1 MKKNE
6 VPQDKSSLSSI
17 NMKELC
23 YATDENGN
31 YTTQL
36 SEGWEPKT
44 IALNNSLEEI
54 NERIEDAKQQVLKGE
69 VSPIAYFMEL
79 NRMDVGILASY
90 VGKWQWQVKR
100 HFKPNVFKNLSTKT
114 LEKYAAV
121 FSISVENLKNF
132 KID

>member
-31 YTTQL
+31 YTTEL

-54 NERIEDAKQQVLKGE
+54 NERIEDAKKQVLKGE
-69 VSPIAYFMEL
+69 ASPIAYFMEL

-90 VGKWQWQVKR
+90 VEKWQWQVKR

>member
-31 YTTQL
+31 YTTEL

-69 VSPIAYFMEL
+69 ASPIAYFMEL

-100 HFKPNVFKNLSTKT
+100 HFNPNVFKNLSTKT

>member
-54 NERIEDAKQQVLKGE
+54 NERIGDAKQQVLKGE

-90 VGKWQWQVKR
+90 VEKWQWQVKR
-100 HFKPNVFKNLSTKT
+100 HFKPNVFKNLGTKT

>member
-31 YTTQL
+31 YTTEL

-54 NERIEDAKQQVLKGE
+54 NERIENAKQQVLKGE

-100 HFKPNVFKNLSTKT
+100 HFKPSIFKSLSEKT
-114 LEKYAAV
+114 LQQYASV
-121 FSISVENLKNF
+121 FSISTENLKNF

>member
-31 YTTQL
+31 YTTEL

-54 NERIEDAKQQVLKGE
+54 NERIEDAKQQVLKGQ

-100 HFKPNVFKNLSTKT
+100 HFKPRVFKNLSTKT

>member
-31 YTTQL
+31 YTTEL

-54 NERIEDAKQQVLKGE
+54 NERIEDAKQQVFKRE

-100 HFKPNVFKNLSTKT
+100 HFKPNVFKSLSEKT
-114 LEKYAAV
+114 LQQYASV
-121 FSISVENLKNF
+121 FSISTENLKNF

>member
-31 YTTQL
+31 YTTEL

-54 NERIEDAKQQVLKGE
+54 NERIEDAKQQVLKGQ
-69 VSPIAYFMEL
+69 VSPIVYFMEL

-100 HFKPNVFKNLSTKT
+100 HFKPNVFKNMSTKT
-114 LEKYAAV
+114 LEKYASV
-121 FSISVENLKNF
+121 FSISVENLKIF

>member
-31 YTTQL
+31 YTTEL

-100 HFKPNVFKNLSTKT
+100 HFKPNVFKSLSEKT
-114 LEKYAAV
+114 LQQYASV

>member
-31 YTTQL
+31 YTTEL

-54 NERIEDAKQQVLKGE
+54 NERIEDAKQQVLKGQ

-79 NRMDVGILASY
+79 NRMDIGILASY

-100 HFKPNVFKNLSTKT
+100 HFKPNVFKSLSEKT
-114 LEKYAAV
+114 LQQYASV
-121 FSISVENLKNF
+121 FSISTENLKNF

>member
-31 YTTQL
+31 YTTEL

-79 NRMDVGILASY
+79 NRMDIGILASY

-100 HFKPNVFKNLSTKT
+100 HFKPNVFKSLSEKT
-114 LEKYAAV
+114 LQQYASV
-121 FSISVENLKNF
+121 FSISTENLKNF

>member
-31 YTTQL
+31 YTTEL

-54 NERIEDAKQQVLKGE
+54 NERIEDAKQQVFKGE

-90 VGKWQWQVKR
+90 VEKWQWQVKR

-114 LEKYAAV
+114 LEKYASV
-121 FSISVENLKNF
+121 FSISTENLKNF

>member
-90 VGKWQWQVKR
+90 VEKWQWQVKR
-100 HFKPNVFKNLSTKT
+100 HFKPNVFKNLGTKT

>member
-31 YTTQL
+31 YTTEL

-54 NERIEDAKQQVLKGE
+54 NERIEDAKQQVFKRE

-90 VGKWQWQVKR
+90 VGQWQWQVKR
-100 HFKPNVFKNLSTKT
+100 HFKPRVFKNLSTKT

>member
-31 YTTQL
+31 YTTEL

-54 NERIEDAKQQVLKGE
+54 NERIEEAKQQVFNGE

-100 HFKPNVFKNLSTKT
+100 HFKPNVFRSLSTKT
-114 LEKYAAV
+114 LEKYASV